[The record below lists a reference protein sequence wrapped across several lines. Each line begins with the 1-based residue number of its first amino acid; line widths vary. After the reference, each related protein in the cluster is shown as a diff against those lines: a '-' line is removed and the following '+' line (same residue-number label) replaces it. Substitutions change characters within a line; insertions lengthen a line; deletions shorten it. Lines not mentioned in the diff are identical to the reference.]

1 MQPPSVT
8 SIERS
13 PANRLGVDYR
23 QVPPRKTVGP
33 ILDAHTHLNDLPS
46 ARSFFEAAELYGIT
60 HVLSMTPLEKV
71 AELREAFAERVQ
83 FIAIPRWKEQQV
95 STAFQRQ
102 WIDDLT
108 RFRALGAR
116 LCKLWMAPPMRE
128 RHGLTLPHEFLR
140 PVIRAALDLGYH
152 FMVHVGDPSVW
163 WRPGARYADDS
174 RFGSKLDQYPQLE
187 WLAEYV
193 APRLVIAAHMGG
205 FIEDP
210 AFLQRLLD
218 RLPNLLFDSSA
229 TKWIV
234 REVARQ
240 PAAVRDFILANPDR
254 VLFGT
259 DLVASEKHVG
269 FDHYASRY
277 WAHLQM
283 WETSWRGESP
293 IEDPDAEDPPRL
305 AGLNLPPNYLRRMY
319 FETALDV
326 GLVEAGRS
334 ASPVQ

>member
-1 MQPPSVT
+1 MKPLPGA

-13 PANRLGVDYR
+13 PANRLGIDYR
-23 QVPPRKTVGP
+23 LVPVRKSPGP

-46 ARSFFEAAELYGIT
+46 ARSLFEAADLYGIT
-60 HVLSMTPLEKV
+60 HVLSMTPLDEV
-71 AELREAFAERVQ
+71 SELRDAFGQRVQ
-83 FIAIPRWKEQQV
+83 FIAIPRWKDQQV

-102 WIDDLT
+102 WIDDLM
-108 RFRALGAR
+108 RFRSLGAR
-116 LCKLWMAPPMRE
+116 LCKFWMAPPMRQ

-163 WRPGARYADDS
+163 WRPGGRYADES
-174 RFGSKLDQYPQLE
+174 KFGSKLDQYPQLE

-210 AFLQRLLD
+210 SFLQGLLD
-218 RLPNLLFDSSA
+218 RFPNLCLDSSA
-229 TKWIV
+229 TRWIV
-234 REVARQ
+234 REVSRQ
-240 PAAVRDFILANPDR
+240 PAAVRDFILANSDR

-259 DLVASEKHVG
+259 DLVASSKHPG

-277 WAHLQM
+277 WAHLHL
-283 WETSWRGESP
+283 WETSYQGESP

-305 AGLNLPPNYLRRMY
+305 AGLDLPPRVLRRMY
-319 FETALDV
+319 FETAVEL
-326 GLVEAGRS
+326 GLIS
-334 ASPVQ
+334 N